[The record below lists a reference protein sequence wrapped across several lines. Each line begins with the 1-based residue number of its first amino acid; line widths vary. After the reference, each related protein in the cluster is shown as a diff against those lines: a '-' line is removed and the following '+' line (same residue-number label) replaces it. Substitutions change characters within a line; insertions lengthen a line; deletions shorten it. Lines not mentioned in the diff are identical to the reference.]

1 MAITDLFSKKA
12 ALNERDSFAL
22 SVLLEM
28 VQAESFNGEFS
39 KEQARIAYSTADVML
54 AVRNSSPKREVPP
67 SRSSELAKEINVIA
81 ERLESSPH
89 QFEQARKGV

>member
-39 KEQARIAYSTADVML
+39 KEQARIAYSAADVML
-54 AVRNSSPKREVPP
+54 AVRKSNPKREVSP
-67 SRSSELAKEINVIA
+67 SRSSELAKEINALV
-81 ERLESSPH
+81 EHQEYSRSQLE
-89 QFEQARKGV
+89 AVRTDA